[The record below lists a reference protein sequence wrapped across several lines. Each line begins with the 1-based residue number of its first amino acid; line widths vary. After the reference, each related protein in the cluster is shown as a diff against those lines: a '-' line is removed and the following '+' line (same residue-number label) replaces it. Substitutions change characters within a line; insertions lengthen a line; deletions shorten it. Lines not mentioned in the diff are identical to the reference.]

1 MIIAMIFT
9 VCLHILQWAF
19 RAIAGIFDLLYF
31 IEITIF
37 DSMIEFIDDSLTQ
50 LLNRVTFILETPA
63 DAAVIPFP
71 SVQKTCEALE
81 IKYKLVPPQGYATVT
96 KTSYERSDQAPAIP
110 VVRSFFVWK
119 MCKALDLPATLVP
132 EQRDTSVSYKQL
144 KVNKPVPIVYS
155 VVVFEICKAL
165 DLKVQLASH

>member
-1 MIIAMIFT
+1 MIFA

-19 RAIAGIFDLLYF
+19 RAIAGFFDLLYF
-31 IEITIF
+31 IEIMIF

-50 LLNRVTFILETPA
+50 LLNRVTSTLETTA
-63 DAAVIPFP
+63 DAALIPFP

-81 IKYKLVPPQGYATVT
+81 IKSKFVPPQGTTTVT
-96 KTSYERSDQAPAIP
+96 EIPYERKDQASAIP

-119 MCKALDLPATLVP
+119 MCKALDLPATLFP
-132 EQRDTSVSYKQL
+132 QQSDTTVSCKQL

-155 VVVFEICKAL
+155 VAVFEICKAL
-165 DLKVQLASH
+165 DLKVQLASQ